1 MSDQPNADENQ
12 KNALENKLTEQV
24 SPGTTTSPNSDQG
37 ASGAEKSKSTQDLSP
52 DEQMALYEKELKEND
67 WGHQPC

>member
-1 MSDQPNADENQ
+1 MIEERFSDNVASN
-12 KNALENKLTEQV
+12 
-24 SPGTTTSPNSDQG
+24 TTDQNTAKKDAAVPAPSAKPESSTSDQG
-37 ASGAEKSKSTQDLSP
+37 EKQQGLAP